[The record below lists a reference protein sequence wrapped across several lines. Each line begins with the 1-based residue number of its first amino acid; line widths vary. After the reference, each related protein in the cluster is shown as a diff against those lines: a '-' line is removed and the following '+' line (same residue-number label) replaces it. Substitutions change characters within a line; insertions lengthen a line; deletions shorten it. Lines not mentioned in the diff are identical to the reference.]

1 MLLPNRLNYHFKVA
15 ALLCA
20 SGVTDKR
27 LYTLAHPDKAMTFDG
42 KTCPACTT
50 MRLRIVTRSGATGNV
65 LSLRCEDCGR
75 SWIFID
81 DPFQSRVSHDEA
93 SRLKDR

>member
-1 MLLPNRLNYHFKVA
+1 MLLQNRRVISRKIGRDDNDHFKVA

-27 LYTLAHPDKAMTFDG
+27 LYTVAHPEKAMTFDG

-65 LSLRCEDCGR
+65 LSLRCELD
-75 SWIFID
+75 
-81 DPFQSRVSHDEA
+81 
-93 SRLKDR
+93 